1 MIGLLLLFVYFCIVV
16 ILLLTSFARV
26 YRKEKKNSV
35 AIFNNNNNDDNGKV
49 KHEHETYKNEGIKK
63 KMIYY
68 VFTAVVEYEWKGVR
82 LFNVLVSRIVRV
94 IHGSL
99 KKLFR

>member
-1 MIGLLLLFVYFCIVV
+1 MIGLLLLFVYFYIVV

-26 YRKEKKNSV
+26 YRKEKNSV